1 MGLFFTS
8 NLLQWFSL
16 GWNVSD
22 IVKAYRQINVYVYY
36 KQNAFETCKESFM
49 ASNTTHW
56 FPSSLRVTIKH
67 FCNININRK
76 EHFFP
81 WEIINNIIALSKV
94 YVLFVEI
101 CKWYIQILK
110 LFFRRANSRSK
121 GRWISWLSGKSRYET
136 MWCSTSRHRLKTQR
150 C

>member
-1 MGLFFTS
+1 
-8 NLLQWFSL
+8 
-16 GWNVSD
+16 
-22 IVKAYRQINVYVYY
+22 
-36 KQNAFETCKESFM
+36 M

-76 EHFFP
+76 EYFFP
-81 WEIINNIIALSKV
+81 WEMINNIIALSKV

-136 MWCSTSRHRLKTQR
+136 MWCSTSAIALKPKGAKRQLIPSHYYGPPSAGWGAFKPGQTG
-150 C
+150 CGWGVPYWL